1 MAKRVF
7 QCVVILV
14 ILVASF
20 GAAGSAGASSSC
32 SSYITVQW
40 GDTLSGIAVQ
50 CGTTVNAIRAAN
62 PGLGWWVYAGQV
74 LYIPTGSSYVPVNYP
89 AYGSTYTV
97 RHGDTLGNI
106 AVRAGCSLS
115 ALLAVNPQ
123 IQNPSL
129 IYVGQV
135 INLPAGAKPPGNPT
149 PPPPNCNC
157 PSQPK
162 SPLDSYSDLKIA
174 YEFGLF
180 VRAEPG
186 GRIIASGRNNSAWL
200 YDPNSVFTD
209 SKGRVW
215 VKVHLYPAVKGYS
228 SGWMMVRD
236 QLGKY
241 FTNPPIG

>member
-1 MAKRVF
+1 MAKKVF
-7 QCVVILV
+7 QWAVILV
-14 ILVASF
+14 MLMASF
-20 GAAGSAGASSSC
+20 GAAGQASALSNCSSSV
-32 SSYITVQW
+32 TVQW

-50 CGTTVNAIRAAN
+50 CGTTVAAIRAAN

-74 LYIPTGSSYVPVNYP
+74 LTIPTGSPSVPVNNP
-89 AYGSTYTV
+89 TSGGTYTV

-106 AVRAGCSLS
+106 AVRAGCSLNAILS
-115 ALLAVNPQ
+115 ANPQ
-123 IQNPSL
+123 IQNASL

-135 INLPAGAKPPGNPT
+135 INLPVGANVPSA
-149 PPPPNCNC
+149 PPPQPCNC
-157 PSQPK
+157 PSQ
-162 SPLDSYSDLKIA
+162 SPSSIDSYADLKIA

-200 YDPNSVFTD
+200 YDPASVFTD
-209 SKGRVW
+209 SRGKVW

-228 SGWMMVRD
+228 SGWMLVRD

-241 FTNPPIG
+241 FTKPPIG